1 MCTYPKHIVWTKF
14 MELDSFIQ
22 LEFQSTRPYKFG
34 LDWRLSFAV
43 PVASMNGMIVS
54 IQIQLIHGIEWHLA
68 PISIR
73 LKKQTISKMTRHIFL
88 QTMITY
94 RISYKQVQK
103 SKLVVPK
110 SLQAFTAFTL
120 NEILFMLHA
129 RPFLINVLLTLP
141 ISFHRSYICSGC
153 PKK

>member
-1 MCTYPKHIVWTKF
+1 
-14 MELDSFIQ
+14 
-22 LEFQSTRPYKFG
+22 
-34 LDWRLSFAV
+34 
-43 PVASMNGMIVS
+43 
-54 IQIQLIHGIEWHLA
+54 
-68 PISIR
+68 
-73 LKKQTISKMTRHIFL
+73 MTRHIFL

-110 SLQAFTAFTL
+110 SLQAFTL

-129 RPFLINVLLTLP
+129 RPFLINVLLTRP
-141 ISFHRSYICSGC
+141 ISFHRSDICSGC